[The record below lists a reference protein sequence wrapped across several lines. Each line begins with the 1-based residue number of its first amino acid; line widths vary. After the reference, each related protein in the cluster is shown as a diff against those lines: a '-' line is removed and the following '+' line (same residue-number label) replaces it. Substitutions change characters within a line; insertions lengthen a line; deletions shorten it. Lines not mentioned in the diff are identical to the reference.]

1 MEHLHNGF
9 TLELSPGAFPLS
21 TDSVALSG
29 FVSLPKKAAV
39 LDLGS
44 GCGTLGLLLC
54 ARFPQCTVTGVEL
67 DESAHAMALHN
78 ARVNDLEDRLTS
90 ICADLTAIPSLVP
103 PGSYTCCIS
112 NPPYFAAGPQSKAHP
127 TARQE
132 VHCTLEDVF
141 RSAGW
146 ALRYGGDFY
155 LVHRPERFAEA
166 CSCAS
171 RHGMEVKKVCLLR
184 HKPHD
189 PISLTLL
196 SCRKGGKPGLNWEE
210 MCLFR
215 EDGTPTDD
223 YRRLYHL

>member
-1 MEHLHNGF
+1 MPRS
-9 TLELSPGAFPLS
+9 LSPKHRLRGSFRFCFSSQKGGGA
-21 TDSVALSG
+21 G
-29 FVSLPKKAAV
+29 
-39 LDLGS
+39 
-44 GCGTLGLLLC
+44 LGLRLRHIGTASL
-54 ARFPQCTVTGVEL
+54 RPVPPMHRHRGGTGGERPCHGPAQRPGQRPYG
-67 DESAHAMALHN
+67 SPYQYM
-78 ARVNDLEDRLTS
+78 R
-90 ICADLTAIPSLVP
+90 